1 MIAKVIT
8 DLSLD
13 KVFDYQIPAEI
24 EAQIR
29 PGSRVRV
36 PFGNSYRYGFVLE
49 LAAKSDYP
57 VLKSL
62 EIADRDGVCIPENL
76 LKLGDWIKDY
86 YCSSQEQAIR
96 TLLPGAVRS
105 GRIHSKIVKVYHI
118 ADAAVCEEF
127 IKQNESK
134 KSAVKRINCLKFLK
148 ENPDSSADEI
158 TENCSVTAAVLK
170 TLQEKGLVA
179 TSEKIVRSDLFEGRE
194 AVRSAP
200 LTPNADQQKAIDLV
214 ENLFDDPQ
222 EKKRTILLFGV
233 TNSGKTEVY
242 LQAIGKAL
250 ERGLDSIVLV
260 PEISLTPQTV
270 RRFRSR
276 FGNDISVLH
285 SQLSDRERFDE
296 WMRINNGEVKIV
308 VGARSA
314 LFAPFRK
321 VGLIIVDEEHE
332 SSYKQSEAPRYHAR
346 DVAVMRGFLE
356 NAVVILGS
364 ATPSAESFYNARNG
378 KYHLVTMRSKV
389 DDKQKPLIKIVD
401 QRMAALDNENKK
413 TFFSPLLV
421 NAIYDR
427 LNRGEQVILF
437 LNRRGYARVMHCE
450 LCGYEARC
458 PNCAVSYTYSR
469 KNETLSCHLC
479 GEVIPAP
486 EVCPSCQSPEIRF
499 MGVGTEKIESAAIA
513 VFKNAR
519 IGRMDSDT
527 MKNAESYEKMLNSFK
542 RGDIDILIGTQMIA
556 KGLHFPNVTLV
567 GIIHADHGLMM
578 PDFRAPERTFQ
589 LITQVAGRA
598 GRGEVRGEVMLQT
611 YNPDNETIRYA
622 AADDFESFYE
632 FDMSVREVLK
642 YPPFGHLM
650 TVHFKSENEVHCLQ
664 YAEYFKSELM
674 EYIHSE
680 ALISG
685 PSPAPIERIKGKFR
699 YMLVIRGEKLK
710 VIREKIRFLLF
721 KRPIPRDVEAY
732 ADIDAQSML

>member
-13 KVFDYQIPAEI
+13 KVFDYQIPSEI

-29 PGSRVRV
+29 PGTRVRV
-36 PFGNSYRYGFVLE
+36 PFGNSFRLGFVLE
-49 LAAKSDYP
+49 LAERSDYP
-57 VLKSL
+57 SLKNL
-62 EIADRDGVCIPENL
+62 QIADGDNVCIPENL

-105 GRIHSKIVKVYHI
+105 GKIHSKTVKVYNI
-118 ADAAVCEEF
+118 KDLELCEKF
-127 IKQNESK
+127 INDNSSK
-134 KSAVKRINCLKFLK
+134 KTAAKRINCLNFIR
-148 ENPDSSADEI
+148 ENPSSTADEI
-158 TENCSVTAAVLK
+158 TECCSVGSSVLK
-170 TLQEKGLVA
+170 TLLEAELIC

-194 AVRSAP
+194 AVRTQP

-214 ENLFDDPQ
+214 KKLLDDRE
-222 EKKRTILLFGV
+222 EKKRTILLWGV

-242 LQAIGKAL
+242 LQTIAQAL
-250 ERGLDSIVLV
+250 ERGYDSIVLV

-296 WMRINNGEVKIV
+296 WMRIRNGEVKIV

-314 LFAPFRK
+314 LFAPFNNL
-321 VGLIIVDEEHE
+321 GLIIVDEEHE
-332 SSYKQSEAPRYHAR
+332 SSYKQGEAPRYHAR
-346 DVAVMRGFLE
+346 DVAVMRGFME

-364 ATPSAESFYNARNG
+364 ATPSAESFYNAKNG
-378 KYHLVTMRSKV
+378 KYHLLPMRSKV
-389 DDKQKPLIKIVD
+389 DDKAKPLVKIVD
-401 QRMAALDNENKK
+401 QRLASLDNEGKK

-421 NAIYDR
+421 TAVHDR

-437 LNRRGYARVMHCE
+437 LNRRGYARVMSCE

-469 KNETLSCHLC
+469 RNETLSCHLC
-479 GEVIPAP
+479 GEVVPAP
-486 EVCPSCQSPEIRF
+486 TVCPSCQSPEIRF

-513 VFKNAR
+513 AFKNAR

-567 GIIHADHGLMM
+567 GVIHADHGLML
-578 PDFRAPERTFQ
+578 PDFRAQERTFQ
-589 LITQVAGRA
+589 LLTQVAGRA
-598 GRGEVRGEVMLQT
+598 GRGEIRGEVMFQT
-611 YNPDNETIRYA
+611 YNPGNETIRF
-622 AADDFESFYE
+622 AADDDYESFYN
-632 FDMSVREVLK
+632 FDMSVREMLK

-650 TVHFKSENEVHCLQ
+650 TVHFRSENEAHCLQ

-674 EYIHSE
+674 EYIHGE
-680 ALISG
+680 AKISG

-699 YMLVIRGEKLK
+699 YMIIIRGEKLK
-710 VIREKIRFLLF
+710 TIREKIRFLLF
-721 KRPIPRDVEAY
+721 RRPIPKDVEAY